1 LLYNLRYC
9 TLTQVIPSK
18 HVPGELSVV
27 ALFEIQK
34 DTEPFKICNMDE
46 NPEMVDIPESELNN
60 LIPHVRDHVKK
71 FVVPHVK
78 NDNEKIYSIPVT
90 DVNGSNIKFYVN
102 TTNDKN
108 QSNCKYTPGDM
119 IIRTKRVIE
128 VGEELNE
135 SNCEFIP
142 GFMTIK
148 TTRLI
153 KEGEELML
161 FYEMPDIDV

>member
-1 LLYNLRYC
+1 MYC
-9 TLTQVIPSK
+9 TLTHVLPSK
-18 HVPGELSVV
+18 HVPGEVGV
-27 ALFEIQK
+27 FALVEIQK

-46 NPEMVDIPESELNN
+46 NPEMVDIPESKLND
-60 LIPHVRDHVKK
+60 LDPRVRDHVKK

-78 NDNEKIYSIPVT
+78 NDKEKNYPVPMP
-90 DVNGSNIKFYVN
+90 DFSDPNMKFYVN

-119 IIRTKRVIE
+119 IIRTKRVIK

-161 FYEMPDIDV
+161 FYEMPVPDKE

>member
-1 LLYNLRYC
+1 
-9 TLTQVIPSK
+9 
-18 HVPGELSVV
+18 
-27 ALFEIQK
+27 
-34 DTEPFKICNMDE
+34 MDE
-46 NPEMVDIPESELNN
+46 NPEMVHIPESNLNN
-60 LIPHVRDHVKK
+60 RIAHVRDHVKK

-78 NDNEKIYSIPVT
+78 NDNEKIYSVPMT

-102 TTNDKN
+102 TTNGKN

-119 IIRTKRVIE
+119 FFGTKRVIE

-135 SNCEFIP
+135 SNFEYIP

-148 TTRLI
+148 ATRLI

-161 FYEMPDIDV
+161 FYEMPDIEE

>member
-1 LLYNLRYC
+1 
-9 TLTQVIPSK
+9 
-18 HVPGELSVV
+18 
-27 ALFEIQK
+27 
-34 DTEPFKICNMDE
+34 
-46 NPEMVDIPESELNN
+46 MVDIPESKLNK

-78 NDNEKIYSIPVT
+78 NDNEKIYPVPMT
-90 DVNGSNIKFYVN
+90 DLNGSNMKFYVN
-102 TTNDKN
+102 TTNDEN

-119 IIRTKRVIE
+119 IIRTKRVIK

-135 SNCEFIP
+135 SNCKFIP

-161 FYEMPDIDV
+161 FL

>member
-1 LLYNLRYC
+1 MYNLMYC
-9 TLTQVIPSK
+9 TLTHVLPSK
-18 HVPGELSVV
+18 HVPGEVGV
-27 ALFEIQK
+27 FALVEIQK

-46 NPEMVDIPESELNN
+46 NPEMVDIPVSKLNN
-60 LIPHVRDHVKK
+60 LDHCVRDHVKK

-78 NDNEKIYSIPVT
+78 NDNEKIYSVPMP
-90 DVNGSNIKFYVN
+90 DLNEPNMKFYVN

-119 IIRTKRVIE
+119 FFRTKRVIE
-128 VGEELNE
+128 VGEELSE
-135 SNCEFIP
+135 SNLKLIP

-161 FYEMPDIDV
+161 LYEMPDIDV